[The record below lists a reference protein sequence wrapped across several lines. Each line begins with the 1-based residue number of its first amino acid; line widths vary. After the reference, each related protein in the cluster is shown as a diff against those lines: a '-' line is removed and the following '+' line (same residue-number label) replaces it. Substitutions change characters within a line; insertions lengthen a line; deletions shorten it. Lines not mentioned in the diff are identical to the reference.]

1 MYMVYW
7 EPIWSNA
14 LIILKKNE
22 TIIFKKKNLKF
33 GHF

>member
-22 TIIFKKKNLKF
+22 TIIFKKKT
-33 GHF
+33 